1 MITQNLDM
9 FLHALRSCY
18 KQLKSSANTPDGSE
32 GVATRKIR
40 AIRAIRVQEKQIIR
54 FNYSTTNLTN
64 LTSIHTSLRSYFPIR
79 RPALAQRV
87 RRSV

>member
-40 AIRAIRVQEKQIIR
+40 VIRAIRVLYKRHIIR
-54 FNYSTTNLTN
+54 
-64 LTSIHTSLRSYFPIR
+64 
-79 RPALAQRV
+79 V
-87 RRSV
+87 